1 MLRTSKTAPNSTS
14 SAVQRKNYKP
24 KKELDDLR
32 KPIKT
37 NKIPP
42 LPSSSSRSKD
52 DTTTTTT
59 TTTTITSS
67 SISSNNNN
75 NTMTQLLVREKMF
88 SWSGDD
94 FRIKTLDGQLYQGG
108 VYVKGKVFGI
118 RDQMTVM
125 DPLDATKPLAVCLRK
140 FEFIGQTFKIYTLDP
155 LFEGQRPSD
164 RTYSNRPLYTY
175 AKVERVPFA
184 KRQQVTFANQS
195 TPSVVITRRGWF
207 PKTRTVTNHR
217 GQQLALMEGGT
228 FDVRWNTYKLT
239 VRPGIDPLLIVCLTA
254 ICDEMDEQR

>member
-1 MLRTSKTAPNSTS
+1 MLRTSKTAPNTTS
-14 SAVQRKNYKP
+14 SQRKSNKDN
-24 KKELDDLR
+24 KALDDIW

-42 LPSSSSRSKD
+42 LPSSSWSPSNY
-52 DTTTTTT
+52 DTTATTTN
-59 TTTTITSS
+59 I
-67 SISSNNNN
+67 
-75 NTMTQLLVREKMF
+75 NTLTQLLVREKMF

-94 FRIKTLDGQLYQGG
+94 FRIKTVEGQLYQGG

-118 RDQMTVM
+118 RDQMTLM
-125 DPLDATKPLAVCLRK
+125 DPHGAMPLAVCLRK
-140 FEFIGQTFKIYTLDP
+140 FEFIGQTFKIYTLEP
-155 LFEGQRPSD
+155 LFEGQKPSD
-164 RTYSNRPLYTY
+164 RKYNNQPLYTY

-184 KRQQVTFANQS
+184 RRQQVIFANQS
-195 TPSVVITRRGWF
+195 TPSVIITRQGWF
-207 PKTRTVTNHR
+207 PKTRTVSNTR

-228 FDVRWNTYKLT
+228 FDLRWNTYKLS